1 MSRDSLKRPNF
12 SRESSAEDLNHSNRS
27 ENIEGN
33 LGDKIV
39 DVTSRVKEKAG
50 QMADKVAE
58 TVDRQRDNAASGLDR
73 AAFTLHQKA
82 EDIPGGA
89 TATQITHT
97 IADGMESVARYVRE
111 TDFDEIKENVLETCR
126 KYPAQTLIGALAV
139 GFLVGRAI
147 RR

>member
-1 MSRDSLKRPNF
+1 MSRDPLKRPNY
-12 SRESSAEDLNHSNRS
+12 SRETLAEGFNQSNKS
-27 ENIEGN
+27 ESVEGN

-39 DVTSRVKEKAG
+39 DVTSRVKERAG

-58 TVDRQRDNAASGLDR
+58 TVDRQRDNAASGLNR
-73 AAFTLHQKA
+73 AAFTLHEKA
-82 EDIPGGA
+82 EEGGA
-89 TATQITHT
+89 TVAHLTHT
-97 IADGMESVARYVRE
+97 IADGMESAARYVRE
-111 TDFDEIKENVLETCR
+111 ADFDEIKENVLETCR